1 MTKIIGL
8 TGGIGSGKT
17 TVANLFRK
25 NGVPVYI
32 ADEKAKEILDKP
44 ETVSQVIDAFGDGV
58 TDGKKVDR
66 KKLAAIV
73 FENPEKLKRLND
85 IIHPAVKKDFMEW
98 VQNNRDQPIVV
109 KEAAILFESGT
120 NIDCD
125 AVITVTA
132 PFEMRVERVMKR
144 DLVSRDAVLNR
155 IDNQW
160 DESKKAA
167 LSDYVIVN
175 TEPASTE
182 SQFNKILK
190 KLQNI

>member
-132 PFEMRVERVMKR
+132 PFEMRIERVMKR

>member
-1 MTKIIGL
+1 
-8 TGGIGSGKT
+8 
-17 TVANLFRK
+17 
-25 NGVPVYI
+25 
-32 ADEKAKEILDKP
+32 
-44 ETVSQVIDAFGDGV
+44 
-58 TDGKKVDR
+58 
-66 KKLAAIV
+66 
-73 FENPEKLKRLND
+73 
-85 IIHPAVKKDFMEW
+85 MEW